1 MIGWDGSVT
10 DGAAILFAQEL
21 YRRLRDRAPLAVA
34 VGDARRAVL
43 ASPNPRLREDWHLA
57 RVWLGPDG
65 GGPVVSGTRKRT
77 LLSAGHATKTFLD
90 KKKQHV
96 PVAEP
101 SMFVVRRR
109 ELRQTLQA
117 LRAGERAGVLLH
129 GQGRLGK
136 SSLAARIADRFTDRA
151 VAVVFGDYSAL
162 GVLDAIAVAV
172 QTNPA
177 ARELIEQG
185 LSAVRQRPEALESLL
200 VDLLSGPCAQTA
212 DGQRPLLLIVDDL
225 EQILEPDP
233 AGLHRVAAGVAP
245 VLAAVL
251 RAFSPD
257 VTDSRLVVTSRF
269 RFTLDGLQDRLE
281 AVQLEPLSAVAQRKL
296 ARRQQARTTDQL
308 REERQQLAE
317 RAVAVSRGNPGLQD
331 LIGGR
336 LVYSQAVDAARAE
349 TAVAGMEAYL
359 DRGWLPSD
367 TEVREFL
374 ENLALDTLIDQA
386 GPAHTALLRQLT
398 VFDLPVPDS
407 VAAVPAA
414 RTGGSIERLCG
425 LGLADVFPDGY
436 RPDRPAVA
444 VNALTAGRLT
454 PLTASER
461 AEAAAA
467 VVEPLHTAWGGLAPQ
482 GDRDPLLAL
491 QLTRLALLAD
501 QPTVAASCAVEAV
514 RTMRAGPAVD
524 AFRLGSEVVALLDRH
539 GTPVPGVLLRVV
551 ADAAASSGDGD
562 AADALLQRA
571 VQSTAGVD
579 EPGVDPLDH
588 ARALGERARRLVT
601 RGDLQQAE
609 QLLRR
614 AHQLFTTA
622 DSELEA
628 AAVDGEIADILYQR
642 GDYDEAL
649 RIHRQVQLPVYE
661 RLGDNRETA
670 VTWGNVADILF
681 HRGDYDEALRIHRE
695 ETLPVYERL
704 GDTRS
709 TAVAWG
715 KIADILYQRGDY
727 DESLR
732 IRREMQLPVFER
744 LGDTRETAITWGR
757 IADIL
762 YQRGDYD
769 ESLRIHREQTLPVY
783 ERLGDTHSTAITWSK
798 IADIL
803 YQRGDYDESLRIH
816 REETLPVYERLG
828 DTRST
833 AVTWGKVADILFQ
846 RDDYDEALRIRQEV
860 QLPVFERLG
869 DIRSTAVA
877 WGKIA
882 DILYERGDY
891 DEALRIRHE
900 VQLPVYKRLGETRE
914 TAITWGRIADILY
927 QRGDYDEAL
936 RIHQEE
942 ALPVYERLGDIGGIA
957 SVNWG
962 AGTNRTGTAGLPI
975 SA

>member
-1 MIGWDGSVT
+1 M
-10 DGAAILFAQEL
+10 
-21 YRRLRDRAPLAVA
+21 
-34 VGDARRAVL
+34 
-43 ASPNPRLREDWHLA
+43 
-57 RVWLGPDG
+57 
-65 GGPVVSGTRKRT
+65 VSGTRKRT

-101 SMFVVRRR
+101 SMFVGWRR

-185 LSAVRQRPEALESLL
+185 LSAVRQRPEALESVL

-398 VFDLPVPDS
+398 VFDLPVPDA
-407 VAAVPAA
+407 VAEVLAT
-414 RTGGSIERLCG
+414 RTGGSAERLCG

-436 RPDRPAVA
+436 QPDRLSSRGERIDRRQAHPTDRRRKGRDRCRGGGAVA
-444 VNALTAGRLT
+444 HRVGR
-454 PLTASER
+454 
-461 AEAAAA
+461 
-467 VVEPLHTAWGGLAPQ
+467 VGAPQ
-482 GDRDPLLAL
+482 RSGSAVG
-491 QLTRLALLAD
+491 
-501 QPTVAASCAVEAV
+501 VAAHPS
-514 RTMRAGPAVD
+514 R
-524 AFRLGSEVVALLDRH
+524 S
-539 GTPVPGVLLRVV
+539 
-551 ADAAASSGDGD
+551 
-562 AADALLQRA
+562 
-571 VQSTAGVD
+571 
-579 EPGVDPLDH
+579 
-588 ARALGERARRLVT
+588 ARRPAD
-601 RGDLQQAE
+601 RGR
-609 QLLRR
+609 LLRR
-614 AHQLFTTA
+614 RGGASPA
-622 DSELEA
+622 DRVGDRRGQARLGGCRA
-628 AAVDGEIADILYQR
+628 ARPPRDARAGGAASRGRHRRRYQR
-642 GDYDEAL
+642 
-649 RIHRQVQLPVYE
+649 
-661 RLGDNRETA
+661 
-670 VTWGNVADILF
+670 
-681 HRGDYDEALRIHRE
+681 
-695 ETLPVYERL
+695 
-704 GDTRS
+704 
-709 TAVAWG
+709 
-715 KIADILYQRGDY
+715 
-727 DESLR
+727 
-732 IRREMQLPVFER
+732 
-744 LGDTRETAITWGR
+744 
-757 IADIL
+757 
-762 YQRGDYD
+762 
-769 ESLRIHREQTLPVY
+769 
-783 ERLGDTHSTAITWSK
+783 
-798 IADIL
+798 
-803 YQRGDYDESLRIH
+803 
-816 REETLPVYERLG
+816 
-828 DTRST
+828 
-833 AVTWGKVADILFQ
+833 
-846 RDDYDEALRIRQEV
+846 
-860 QLPVFERLG
+860 
-869 DIRSTAVA
+869 
-877 WGKIA
+877 
-882 DILYERGDY
+882 
-891 DEALRIRHE
+891 
-900 VQLPVYKRLGETRE
+900 
-914 TAITWGRIADILY
+914 
-927 QRGDYDEAL
+927 
-936 RIHQEE
+936 
-942 ALPVYERLGDIGGIA
+942 
-957 SVNWG
+957 
-962 AGTNRTGTAGLPI
+962 
-975 SA
+975 

>member
-1 MIGWDGSVT
+1 MPVVHLSCHGVNNWRAGPGVAGVPVLLMEDELGQGRPTAAPELVRLVDGKTRLVFVSACLTATGADTDGHLPAGPGRRAGAAVGAGGVVAHSMATGLVAAGVPAVIGWDGSVT

-101 SMFVVRRR
+101 SMFVGRRR

-185 LSAVRQRPEALESLL
+185 LSAVRQRPEALESVL

-359 DRGWLPSD
+359 DRGRLPSD

-374 ENLALDTLIDQA
+374 
-386 GPAHTALLRQLT
+386 
-398 VFDLPVPDS
+398 
-407 VAAVPAA
+407 
-414 RTGGSIERLCG
+414 
-425 LGLADVFPDGY
+425 
-436 RPDRPAVA
+436 
-444 VNALTAGRLT
+444 
-454 PLTASER
+454 
-461 AEAAAA
+461 
-467 VVEPLHTAWGGLAPQ
+467 
-482 GDRDPLLAL
+482 
-491 QLTRLALLAD
+491 
-501 QPTVAASCAVEAV
+501 
-514 RTMRAGPAVD
+514 
-524 AFRLGSEVVALLDRH
+524 
-539 GTPVPGVLLRVV
+539 
-551 ADAAASSGDGD
+551 
-562 AADALLQRA
+562 
-571 VQSTAGVD
+571 
-579 EPGVDPLDH
+579 
-588 ARALGERARRLVT
+588 
-601 RGDLQQAE
+601 
-609 QLLRR
+609 
-614 AHQLFTTA
+614 
-622 DSELEA
+622 
-628 AAVDGEIADILYQR
+628 
-642 GDYDEAL
+642 
-649 RIHRQVQLPVYE
+649 
-661 RLGDNRETA
+661 
-670 VTWGNVADILF
+670 
-681 HRGDYDEALRIHRE
+681 
-695 ETLPVYERL
+695 
-704 GDTRS
+704 
-709 TAVAWG
+709 
-715 KIADILYQRGDY
+715 
-727 DESLR
+727 
-732 IRREMQLPVFER
+732 
-744 LGDTRETAITWGR
+744 
-757 IADIL
+757 
-762 YQRGDYD
+762 
-769 ESLRIHREQTLPVY
+769 
-783 ERLGDTHSTAITWSK
+783 
-798 IADIL
+798 
-803 YQRGDYDESLRIH
+803 
-816 REETLPVYERLG
+816 
-828 DTRST
+828 
-833 AVTWGKVADILFQ
+833 
-846 RDDYDEALRIRQEV
+846 
-860 QLPVFERLG
+860 
-869 DIRSTAVA
+869 
-877 WGKIA
+877 
-882 DILYERGDY
+882 
-891 DEALRIRHE
+891 
-900 VQLPVYKRLGETRE
+900 
-914 TAITWGRIADILY
+914 
-927 QRGDYDEAL
+927 
-936 RIHQEE
+936 
-942 ALPVYERLGDIGGIA
+942 
-957 SVNWG
+957 
-962 AGTNRTGTAGLPI
+962 
-975 SA
+975 